1 MNPRRRCR
9 GARPAIAVLLASLA
23 LAAGAS
29 GPASGAESVAESAA
43 DPGGTEADTR
53 QALRLVEYEAL
64 LGEPLGLT
72 DALCIDDQLERRWP
86 QADTPSRPQWER
98 MQEQARQAR
107 EQCASPAAAGEG
119 NPDRAAGTIR
129 RAMALQV
136 ERQRALAALQARL
149 RGCLAAAPDSAECRA
164 LRRLEAMSPA
174 QRARVQAAYE
184 QGRR

>member
-1 MNPRRRCR
+1 MIPRRRR
-9 GARPAIAVLLASLA
+9 GARPALALALASLA
-23 LAAGAS
+23 LAAAAS
-29 GPASGAESVAESAA
+29 GPATGV
-43 DPGGTEADTR
+43 DPAGTEAGDADAALR

-64 LGEPLGLT
+64 LGEALGLA
-72 DALCIDDQLERRWP
+72 DALCIDDQLAPRWP

-107 EQCASPAAAGEG
+107 ERCAAPAAGG
-119 NPDRAAGTIR
+119 DGSPDRAAGTLR

-149 RGCLAAAPDSAECRA
+149 RACLAAAIDSAECRA
-164 LRRLEAMSPA
+164 LRRLEALSPA
-174 QRARVQAAYE
+174 QRARAQAAYE

>member
-1 MNPRRRCR
+1 MIPRRRR
-9 GARPAIAVLLASLA
+9 GARPALAFLLASLA
-23 LAAGAS
+23 LAAA
-29 GPASGAESVAESAA
+29 ASGAASAAESAA
-43 DPGGTEADTR
+43 DQGGTEVDTR

-64 LGEPLGLT
+64 LGEPLGLA
-72 DALCIDDQLERRWP
+72 DALCIDDQLARRWP

-107 EQCASPAAAGEG
+107 EQCASPAGGGDG

-136 ERQRALAALQARL
+136 ERQRALGALQARL
-149 RGCLAAAPDSAECRA
+149 RACLAAAPDGAECRA
-164 LRRLEAMSPA
+164 LRRLEALSPA